1 MAGLLLHPDAG
12 VSTHTDYASMSVTR
26 SGGRDAVVAYEP
38 VTRVQRPSLVV
49 HDIAGAQP
57 TPYRPARR
65 TGGLFH
71 DPGDVE
77 GARPRQLHRPLAY
90 VPEPIEGACSAEG

>member
-1 MAGLLLHPDAG
+1 
-12 VSTHTDYASMSVTR
+12 MSVTR
-26 SGGRDAVVAYEP
+26 SGGRDAVIVDEP
-38 VTRVQRPSLVV
+38 VQRVQRPVLVV
-49 HDIAGAQP
+49 ADIAGAQSAS
-57 TPYRPARR
+57 YRPARR

-90 VPEPIEGACSAEG
+90 VPEPIEGAFSAEG